1 MTALATELNRTAK
14 VEMRVGMRIILTE
27 FATGAA
33 AAAVRTGIC
42 SSVRYYAAVAGEWL
56 VAWDSS
62 RVFYE

>member
-27 FATGAA
+27 FAAGAA
-33 AAAVRTGIC
+33 ATDRHSI
-42 SSVRYYAAVAGEWL
+42 AAVAGEWL
-56 VAWDSS
+56 VACS